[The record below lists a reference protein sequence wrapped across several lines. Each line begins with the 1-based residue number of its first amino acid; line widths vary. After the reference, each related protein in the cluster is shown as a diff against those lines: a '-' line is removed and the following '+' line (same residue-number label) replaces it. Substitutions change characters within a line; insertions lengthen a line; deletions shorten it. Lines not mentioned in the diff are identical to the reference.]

1 MNLPF
6 LSKVFLPTGA
16 STPNYEA
23 LYQTILTYQADN
35 DHTAQFFLAS
45 PDDADDASTLT
56 SPAIMDPMDEAPFDL
71 SICSIKHHV
80 SLSLPTEPP
89 SIALVCPAP
98 DSPGVSASAAL
109 EEMHC
114 GIQSASG
121 AFKLKR
127 VWTKTTSSGD
137 FVELFAGH
145 FLFNITYASMYKRKG
160 HGTGQKHNWA
170 FWAVRA
176 RTGDDGK
183 EVGPRP
189 MLPVS
194 LFANTGTP
202 PTHHLAATAG
212 KAKV

>member
-1 MNLPF
+1 
-6 LSKVFLPTGA
+6 
-16 STPNYEA
+16 
-23 LYQTILTYQADN
+23 
-35 DHTAQFFLAS
+35 
-45 PDDADDASTLT
+45 
-56 SPAIMDPMDEAPFDL
+56 MDPMEEAPFDI
-71 SICSIKHHV
+71 SISSIKHHV

-89 SIALVCPAP
+89 SVALVGPTP

-121 AFKLKR
+121 MFKLKR
-127 VWTKTTSSGD
+127 VWTKATSSGD

-145 FLFNITYASMYKRKG
+145 FSFNITYSAMYKRKG

-194 LFANTGTP
+194 LRANTGTP
-202 PTHHLAATAG
+202 PTHPLAAAAGKAG
-212 KAKV
+212 KAKQVGLSRQFWSLVTTNNAILGRAVVIRRPQVFREF